1 MVSRRAARMHART
14 PVRRYS
20 TVAILPAERPL
31 QGLHWRSRSYSNGEM
46 GMETIQRGLKQSES
60 RHVAESG
67 GGR

>member
-31 QGLHWRSRSYSNGEM
+31 QGLHWRSRSYGNGEM
-46 GMETIQRGLKQSES
+46 GRWGDGDGNDSAGLEAERKQARG
-60 RHVAESG
+60 
-67 GGR
+67 